1 MANRKLLI
9 ATRSAGKFPEIV
21 AMLHDLPFA
30 LVNLNEVDHI
40 PHDYEVEEPAMTF
53 EGNAIIK
60 AMTFGKHT
68 GLLTLADDAGLEV
81 DALGGRPGVH
91 TARYAPGTDED
102 RYRKLLQALR
112 DVPDEHRTARFRAVI
127 AVYDPT
133 TDKVRTCAGVYEGT
147 ITREPSGSGGFGYD
161 PVFYSAELHKTTAAM
176 ELDEKNAVSHCG
188 KALKITR
195 NILQNEFT
203 SS

>member
-60 AMTFGKHT
+60 AMTFGKHPK
-68 GLLTLADDAGLEV
+68 AV
-81 DALGGRPGVH
+81 
-91 TARYAPGTDED
+91 
-102 RYRKLLQALR
+102 
-112 DVPDEHRTARFRAVI
+112 RAVAQACASNPV
-127 AVYDPT
+127 AVVIPCHRVLPKTGGAGGYRWGT
-133 TDKVRTCAGVYEGT
+133 RRKQQLLALEAARTD
-147 ITREPSGSGGFGYD
+147 
-161 PVFYSAELHKTTAAM
+161 AAVQ
-176 ELDEKNAVSHCG
+176 EA
-188 KALKITR
+188 
-195 NILQNEFT
+195 
-203 SS
+203 